1 VKKNL
6 FNKLFTLVAILLCI
20 AQVSFATDG
29 YFSIGYGTRSKGMA
43 GAGVAIYSNSLIG
56 GNPAG
61 NVFLKKQLSFG
72 IGAFAPMREYT
83 ISANSEGQ
91 PGIFPLTPGTVKSDK
106 PVFIIPSIGGN
117 WMINKTSAVGF
128 SIYGNGGM
136 NTSYPT
142 KTFDNPQAPVTSPTG
157 INLSQLFSEITYS
170 VKIGKNHSVGISAIG
185 AFQMFEAEGL
195 QAFIGM
201 SSAPDKLTNN
211 GVDYSYG
218 YGAKIGYL
226 GKITRELSIGVKY
239 QSEIFMTKFNEY
251 AGLFAEQG
259 AFNIPSNITVG
270 LAYQFS
276 REFTFALDAKQIRYT
291 DVKSVSNPLTLDALL
306 GDDSGSGFAWGNQL
320 VFKLGMEYTPYRSFW
335 TYRAGVSYARQQFSE
350 NQLMFNILAPGV
362 SQNHVAAGFTR
373 KLSKKGNGINLSAMY
388 SPAISLSG
396 PNSMYTAQTIE
407 LKMSQFELELGYTF

>member
-1 VKKNL
+1 MNKNHL
-6 FNKLFTLVAILLCI
+6 NRLVGLLTLLVCATQI
-20 AQVSFATDG
+20 SFATDG
-29 YFSIGYGTRSKGMA
+29 YFSIGYGTKNKGMA
-43 GAGVAIYSNSLIG
+43 GAGVAMYSNSLIG

-61 NVFLKKQLSFG
+61 NVFLGKEISFG
-72 IGAFAPMREYT
+72 VGVFAPMREYT
-83 ISANSEGQ
+83 ISANTEGQ
-91 PGIFPLTPGTVKSDK
+91 PGIFPLTPGNVKSDK
-106 PVFIIPSIGGN
+106 PVFFIPSVGGN
-117 WMINKTSAVGF
+117 WMINKTSAIGF

-170 VKIGKNHSVGISAIG
+170 MKLGKNHSIGISAIG

-195 QAFIGM
+195 QAFSGM
-201 SSAPDKLTNN
+201 SSAMDKLTNN
-211 GVDYSYG
+211 GVDYGYG

-239 QSEIFMTKFNEY
+239 QSEIFMTKFKEY

-270 LAYQFS
+270 LSYKFS
-276 REFTFALDAKQIRYT
+276 REFTLALDAKQIRYT
-291 DVKSVSNPLTLDALL
+291 DVKSVSNPLTLEAPL
-306 GDDSGSGFAWGNQL
+306 GDDSGPGFAWGNQL

-335 TYRAGVSYARQQFSE
+335 TYRAGVSYARQQFPD
-350 NQLMFNILAPGV
+350 NQLLFNILAPGV
-362 SQNHVAAGFTR
+362 SQNHAAAGFTR
-373 KLSKKGNGINLSAMY
+373 KLSKRGNGINLSAMY
-388 SPAISLSG
+388 SPAKALSG
-396 PNSMYTAQTIE
+396 PNSLYTAQTIE